1 MKFVI
6 DMMGGDN
13 GVKSTIPAVKQFLE
27 NHDDVDFICVGD
39 PALLSELKDNK
50 HVKIIESKTVLTM
63 DVDPM
68 SAINDKDSSL
78 AIAIANYKTEQA
90 NALIT
95 AGSTGA
101 LVTFGVFKIKRLEG
115 VRHPGFISPIP
126 TMIKGKQMVA
136 CDLGANIANTKE
148 DLLNYAVMGSLYY
161 KISFKKENPNVF
173 LLNNGTE
180 EEKGNELTKETY
192 QLLKA
197 SKQIKFCGNIE
208 ARDPLKGECD
218 VLIMDG
224 FSGNIYLKSTEGAL
238 KVMSSLLK
246 KAFKKNIFTKI
257 GYLFARKGVKD
268 ISDTMDYK
276 AVGGACLLGVDGLLL
291 KAHGNSDPRAFIGCF
306 NQAYT
311 LAKEDMINKIK
322 ATING
327 KN

>member
-1 MKFVI
+1 MKFVM

-13 GVKSTIPAVKQFLE
+13 GVKSTIPAVKEFLSK
-27 NHDDVDFICVGD
+27 HDDVEFICVGD
-39 PALLSELKDNK
+39 PKQLSELKDIK
-50 HVKIIESKTVLTM
+50 GVKIVESKTVLAM

-78 AIAIANYKTEQA
+78 AVAVNSYKLEKA
-90 NALIT
+90 DALIS

-115 VRHPGFISPIP
+115 VRHPGFISPMP
-126 TMIKGKQMVA
+126 TMIKGKQMIA

-161 KISFKKENPNVF
+161 KIAYKKDNPNVY

-197 SKQIKFCGNIE
+197 SNQIHFCGNME
-208 ARDPLKGECD
+208 ARDPLRGECD
-218 VLIMDG
+218 VLVMDG
-224 FSGNIYLKSTEGAL
+224 FTGNIYLKSTEGAL
-238 KVMSSLLK
+238 KIMSSLLK

-257 GYLFARKGVKD
+257 GYLFSRKGVKD

-276 AVGGACLLGVDGLLL
+276 SVGGACLLGVDGLML
-291 KAHGNSDPRAFIGCF
+291 KAHGNSDPKAFMGCF

>member
-13 GVKSTIPAVKQFLE
+13 GVKSTIPAVKQFLA

-39 PALLSELKDNK
+39 PALLGELKDNK
-50 HVKIIESKTVLTM
+50 HVKIIESKTVLAM

-68 SAINDKDSSL
+68 SAINDKESSL
-78 AIAIANYKTEQA
+78 AVAIANYKTEQA
-90 NALIT
+90 DALIS

-115 VRHPGFISPIP
+115 IRHPGFISPMP

-161 KISFKKENPNVF
+161 KIAFKKEKPDVF

-192 QLLKA
+192 QLLKV
-197 SKQIKFCGNIE
+197 SKQINFCGNIE
-208 ARDPLKGECD
+208 ARDPLKGGCD